1 MLNYQRVYWIVQP
14 LIIPHQLSPGLS
26 YPYRLML
33 KDPINGDEIT
43 NQYTRATS
51 SLCAVRMPALEFS
64 DSQILPKHQGLF
76 NEDRSKFVNRRISI
90 KHLKARL
97 TALGR
102 TDIIYIYLY
111 IIIHIIIHMLSA
123 NTWTYLF
130 PLLPLSQ
137 NICIYMYIYMY
148 IYICIYMYIYI
159 YMYMY
164 IYIYV
169 YICICIYICISGN
182 ASPLIPNVDGFGN
195 TKSNMAK
202 SDIPH
207 NHIKNRYRSTNRL
220 CILYNIYIINY
231 VDTIQ
236 IKEQKRVFS
245 RNLPLFS
252 ESGMAHK
259 MLQWTQRIEF
269 FATAPLVALCWVYD
283 I

>member
-14 LIIPHQLSPGLS
+14 PIILHQLSPGLS

-102 TDIIYIYLY
+102 TDIIYIYIHLY
-111 IIIHIIIHMLSA
+111 YIYIYISLYIIIHMLSA

-130 PLLPLSQ
+130 PLLPLSR
-137 NICIYMYIYMY
+137 NMCM
-148 IYICIYMYIYI
+148 YMYIYI
-159 YMYMY
+159 YMFLHMFFL
-164 IYIYV
+164 
-169 YICICIYICISGN
+169 N
-182 ASPLIPNVDGFGN
+182 NLWWLDG
-195 TKSNMAK
+195 SSHA
-202 SDIPH
+202 
-207 NHIKNRYRSTNRL
+207 R
-220 CILYNIYIINY
+220 
-231 VDTIQ
+231 
-236 IKEQKRVFS
+236 
-245 RNLPLFS
+245 
-252 ESGMAHK
+252 
-259 MLQWTQRIEF
+259 
-269 FATAPLVALCWVYD
+269 PLVSWYR
-283 I
+283 

>member
-14 LIIPHQLSPGLS
+14 PIILHQLSPGLS

-102 TDIIYIYLY
+102 TDIIYIYTPILY
-111 IIIHIIIHMLSA
+111 IYISLYIIIHMLSA

-130 PLLPLSQ
+130 PLLPLSR
-137 NICIYMYIYMY
+137 NMC
-148 IYICIYMYIYI
+148 
-159 YMYMY
+159 MYMY
-164 IYIYV
+164 IYVSTYVFFLIIYADWMV
-169 YICICIYICISGN
+169 HPMH
-182 ASPLIPNVDGFGN
+182 A
-195 TKSNMAK
+195 
-202 SDIPH
+202 
-207 NHIKNRYRSTNRL
+207 R
-220 CILYNIYIINY
+220 
-231 VDTIQ
+231 
-236 IKEQKRVFS
+236 
-245 RNLPLFS
+245 
-252 ESGMAHK
+252 
-259 MLQWTQRIEF
+259 W
-269 FATAPLVALCWVYD
+269 
-283 I
+283 